1 MSQAQPRNA
10 QGSRTHPG
18 KPPLVKA
25 PSGNAACASPARV
38 AGAAGTDDAAGR
50 RRLGRW
56 LGRLIDIGCGLL
68 CRMSAMGQSPR
79 HDGTDPSEAELD
91 LVWALV
97 SRAVRWTWT
106 LQARLKAAAAAAK
119 GGPLERDRIERDRDE
134 MRAVRREL
142 QMAYAAW
149 DEIPDRE
156 RRRRKRKRPIEPG
169 LEGTPTTEIV
179 MQICLDLHEAARLL
193 NSAEMAGRIGTI
205 ATAALAMLGVPAD
218 GWEPETPASALRCH
232 VPPDPAPAAPDP
244 AESDPAWP
252 AGRVD
257 APRLAPPGSG

>member
-1 MSQAQPRNA
+1 MSQAQPRNL

-18 KPPLVKA
+18 KPPLMKA
-25 PSGNAACASPARV
+25 PSGNAGVGQAPLGNAACVSPARV

-119 GGPLERDRIERDRDE
+119 GVPLERDRIERDRDE

-169 LEGTPTTEIV
+169 LEDTPTTEIV
-179 MQICLDLHEAARLL
+179 MQIFDNMR
-193 NSAEMAGRIGTI
+193 
-205 ATAALAMLGVPAD
+205 
-218 GWEPETPASALRCH
+218 
-232 VPPDPAPAAPDP
+232 
-244 AESDPAWP
+244 
-252 AGRVD
+252 
-257 APRLAPPGSG
+257 